1 MEGKKKLYFKL
12 ILVMMF
18 IVTNSMIAKG
28 TQIGVSEDTL
38 SSYVG
43 KWHPKMFYV
52 VLPDLSLSFILPYEP
67 DQSGFYNL
75 FFISKESGEI
85 LLLDT
90 IKDNRRYFNPLSSG
104 NAYDVVLL
112 YNNGKYVRHI
122 DFIFENSA
130 EVDMSSQIIKPS
142 DSDSELWKTM
152 RPFDEI
158 LNAIDSDKEDVV
170 ESNFIIKG
178 YVLSDV
184 GYLWTTDWEPNVKS
198 SGANVKRK
206 TCSIDGYFEIDIE
219 DDTEQTLGVTAAGH
233 LLNKEIN
240 ITASCGLFLVMN
252 GFGRARKESQ

>member
-1 MEGKKKLYFKL
+1 MEGKKKFYFKSM
-12 ILVMMF
+12 LVMMF
-18 IVTNSMIAKG
+18 MVTNMMMAEGI
-28 TQIGVSEDTL
+28 QIGVSEDTL

-52 VLPDLSLSFILPYEP
+52 VLQDLSLSFILPYEP

-75 FFISKESGEI
+75 FFISKESGET

-104 NAYDVVLL
+104 SAYDVVLL
-112 YNNGKYVRHI
+112 YNNGKYIRHN

-130 EVDMSSQIIKPS
+130 EIDLSSEIIKPS

-152 RPFDEI
+152 RPFDET
-158 LNAIDSDKEDVV
+158 LNAIDSNKEDIV

-178 YVLSDV
+178 YVLSNV

-198 SGANVKRK
+198 SGTNVKRK
-206 TCSIDGYFEIDIE
+206 TCSINGYFKIDIE
-219 DDTEQTLGVTAAGH
+219 DDTEQTLRVSAIGH

-240 ITASCGLFLVMN
+240 ITESCGLFLVMS
-252 GFGRARKESQ
+252 GFGRARKE